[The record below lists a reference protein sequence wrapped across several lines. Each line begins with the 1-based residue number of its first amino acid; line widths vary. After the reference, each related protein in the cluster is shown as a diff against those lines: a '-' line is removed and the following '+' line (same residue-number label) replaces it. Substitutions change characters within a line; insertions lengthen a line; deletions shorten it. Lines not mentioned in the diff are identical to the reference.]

1 MIANSLLSTIAI
13 LLAIGFWLMGRL
25 RFLIPYRHILIHQYG
40 TVILV
45 SATIVFVNVFAAVYV
60 IQRKFFLKDTGRK
73 LSHID
78 KQVIVGQSPIPSP
91 KDASDEA
98 RA

>member
-1 MIANSLLSTIAI
+1 VIANALMITVAI
-13 LLAIGFWLMGRL
+13 LLAIGFWLMGPL

-40 TVILV
+40 SVILL
-45 SATIVFVNVFAAVYV
+45 ATFVLFANVFAAVYV

-78 KQVIVGQSPIPSP
+78 KQVVVGDSSVPSP
-91 KDASDEA
+91 KDEA
-98 RA
+98 IP

>member
-1 MIANSLLSTIAI
+1 VIANSLLSTIAI

-40 TVILV
+40 AVILL
-45 SATIVFVNVFAAVYV
+45 SATIVFVNVFASVYV

-78 KQVIVGQSPIPSP
+78 KQVIVGHSPIPSP
-91 KDASDEA
+91 KDASEEA
-98 RA
+98 RP